1 MIAQLNDSEEI
12 SPRTDDLWRSHVGIP
27 VRNLW
32 LLLMYASDLAAFGER
47 FDGLADESADLPE
60 LLARVLTWVVERR
73 LRQNLSRAYERRAA
87 VLNRVRGRIDWLRTE
102 AGQHLSRGEVACRF
116 EDLTSDTPRNRLVR
130 AALEQMAPRLA
141 RGEVSRRCRSL
152 ARQLEEQG
160 VGASHPSRAE
170 LARDQIAR
178 HDADDRLM
186 VRVAELAL
194 DLLLPS
200 ETPGDS
206 RVTRL
211 ERDEALLRRIFEKA
225 VAGFYRYEVHGR
237 DGWVVS
243 PQAPLRWAVT
253 DGSPGLAS
261 FLPGMNADIVLQRNS
276 TESAARRIVVETKF
290 ANALATN
297 PYGQDVFKSAH
308 LYQLY
313 AYLRTQAGREDPA
326 ADNAEGVLLYPA
338 VDLNIDEWAMIQG
351 HRLRFATVDLAGSA
365 EDIRTRL
372 FSFSSGLPGDV
383 HG

>member
-1 MIAQLNDSEEI
+1 MIAQLHSAEEV
-12 SPRTDDLWRSHVGIP
+12 SPTTDGLWRSHVGIP

-32 LLLMYASDLAAFGER
+32 LLLMYASDLAAFGSR

-60 LLARVLTWVVERR
+60 LLARLLTWVVERR
-73 LRQNLSRAYERRAA
+73 LRQNLSRAYEPRAA

-130 AALEQMAPRLA
+130 AALEQMAARLA
-141 RGEVSRRCRSL
+141 RGEISRRCRSL

-160 VGASHPSRAE
+160 VGAIRPSRAE

-186 VRVAELAL
+186 IKVAELAL
-194 DLLLPS
+194 DLVLPS
-200 ETPGDS
+200 ETTGDS
-206 RVTRL
+206 RATRL

-237 DGWVVS
+237 DGWEVS
-243 PQAPLRWAVT
+243 PQASLRWAVT

-261 FLPGMNADIVLQRNS
+261 YLPGMNADIVLQRSS
-276 TESAARRIVVETKF
+276 TEGTSRRVVVETKF

-313 AYLRTQAGREDPA
+313 AYLRTQTGRDDAA
-326 ADNAEGVLLYPA
+326 ADNAEGVLLYPV

-351 HRLRFATVDLAGSA
+351 HRIRFATVDLAGSA
-365 EDIRTRL
+365 DDIRTRL
-372 FSFSSGLPGDV
+372 LSFSSGLPGDV
-383 HG
+383 YG